1 MQYAA
6 IFVTPD
12 GGFIRHQQT
21 QEVAN
26 ILIGDFEYFD
36 DAINQA
42 CRDLNCQHLNKGVL
56 TKGEGKGGFM
66 VVTTQD
72 LEAA

>member
-6 IFVTPD
+6 ILVTPD

-21 QEVAN
+21 KEVAN
-26 ILIGDFEYFD
+26 ILIGDFDSFD

-42 CRDLNCQHLNKGVL
+42 CQDLNCQHLN
-56 TKGEGKGGFM
+56 KGEGKGGFM

-72 LEAA
+72 LEAV